1 MTDPKRVRTA
11 ARLSGWRNR
20 DHTRGSLVASLFV
33 LALPMMASSGLI
45 VAFQLIDLSFLSR
58 LGEAPMTAVIIV
70 NQTLRQFVMMLV
82 MGMSF
87 GAQALIARAV
97 GEGDI
102 ERAEHIAGQVVVLGG
117 LAALLVAAA
126 GLLAAALLFSL
137 PGPDESFRP
146 YGVPYLRLTYL
157 LTFGVM
163 GVQLFAAILGGA
175 GDTTTP
181 LFVTAVQTSIAVF
194 AEWVLIFGNLGAPEL
209 GVRGVAFGI
218 ATGQIIA
225 LGLGLTVLFRGRSR
239 VHLRGRHLVPDPEL
253 MKQVMKLSWPPAI
266 QMATNVAMT
275 FTYLRLA
282 GHFGQTVQTAYAVG
296 LRLGMIVPMIGF
308 PLAGAVATLVGQALG
323 AGNPRRAWQA
333 IRVGLLVHGSVMW
346 SLSLVLL
353 FFRSD
358 VMALLSGDPEVIEIG
373 AEYLLY
379 LAGALFAWSFYF
391 VFLRALQGAGDML
404 VPMAISLGSTL
415 LAIPLAIT
423 LSLHTDLG
431 RQGLWIAFLTTSW
444 ISTLATGLRVATGRW
459 ARRAPH
465 SPAAGTGG

>member
-1 MTDPKRVRTA
+1 VSDPNPQRTA
-11 ARLSGWRNR
+11 GRLSGWRDR
-20 DHTRGSLVASLFV
+20 DHTRGSLVGSLFV
-33 LALPMMASSGLI
+33 LALPMMASSLI
-45 VAFQLIDLSFLSR
+45 FVAFQLTDLSFLAR

-102 ERAEHIAGQVVVLGG
+102 DRAERIAGQVVVLGG
-117 LAALLVAAA
+117 FAALLVACVGLFAA
-126 GLLAAALLFSL
+126 EALFSL

-157 LTFGVM
+157 LAFGMM
-163 GVQLFAAILGGA
+163 GVQLFSAILGGA

-181 LFVTAVQTSIAVF
+181 LFVTAIQTGVAVF
-194 AEWVLIFGNLGAPEL
+194 AEWLLIFGNLGAPEL
-209 GVRGVAFGI
+209 GVQGVALGI
-218 ATGQIIA
+218 ATGQVVA
-225 LGLGLTVLFRGRSR
+225 MTLGLVVLFRGRSR
-239 VHLRGRHLVPDPEL
+239 VHLRRRHLRPDPAL
-253 MKQVMKLSWPPAI
+253 LKQVLKLSWPPAI

-282 GHFGQTVQTAYAVG
+282 GHFGETVQTAYAIG

-308 PLAGAVATLVGQALG
+308 PLAGAAATLVGPALG
-323 AGNPRRAWQA
+323 SGNPRRAWHA
-333 IRVGLLVHGSVMW
+333 IRVGLLVHGSVLW
-346 SLSLVLL
+346 SFALVLL
-353 FFRSD
+353 FFRAD
-358 VMALLSGDPEVIEIG
+358 VMGLLTSDPEVIAIG
-373 AEYLLY
+373 TEYLLY
-379 LAGALFAWSFYF
+379 LAGAFFAWAFYF
-391 VFLRALQGAGDML
+391 VFLRSLQGAGDML
-404 VPMAISLGSTL
+404 VPMVISLGSTL

-431 RQGLWIAFLTTSW
+431 RQGLWIAFLTSSW
-444 ISTLATGLRVATGRW
+444 ISTLGTGLRVATGRW

-465 SPAAGTGG
+465 SPAPETG

>member
-1 MTDPKRVRTA
+1 VSEPNSERA
-11 ARLSGWRNR
+11 AGRLSGWRDR

-33 LALPMMASSGLI
+33 LALPMMASSLI
-45 VAFQLIDLSFLSR
+45 FVAFQLTDLSFLAR

-102 ERAEHIAGQVVVLGG
+102 ERAERIAGQVVVLGG
-117 LAALLVAAA
+117 LAALLVACVGLFAA
-126 GLLAAALLFSL
+126 EALFSL

-157 LTFGVM
+157 LTFGMM
-163 GVQLFAAILGGA
+163 GVQLFSAILGGA

-181 LFVTAVQTSIAVF
+181 LFVTAIQTGVAIF
-194 AEWVLIFGNLGAPEL
+194 AEWLLIFGNLGAPEL

-218 ATGQIIA
+218 ATGQVVAMA
-225 LGLGLTVLFRGRSR
+225 LGATVLFRGRSR
-239 VHLRGRHLVPDPEL
+239 VHLRRRHLRPDPAL
-253 MKQVMKLSWPPAI
+253 LKQVLRLSWPPAI

-282 GHFGQTVQTAYAVG
+282 GHFGETVQTAYAIG

-308 PLAGAVATLVGQALG
+308 PLAGAAATLVGQALG
-323 AGNPRRAWQA
+323 SGNPARAWQA
-333 IRVGLLVHGSVMW
+333 IRVGLLVHGSVLW
-346 SLSLVLL
+346 TFALVLL
-353 FFRSD
+353 FFRTD
-358 VMALLSGDPEVIEIG
+358 VMGLLTSDPEVIAVG
-373 AEYLLY
+373 TEYLLY
-379 LAGALFAWSFYF
+379 LAGAFFAWAFYF
-391 VFLRALQGAGDML
+391 VFLRSLQGAGDML
-404 VPMAISLGSTL
+404 VPMVISLGSTL
-415 LAIPLAIT
+415 LAIALAIT

-431 RQGLWIAFLTTSW
+431 RQGLWIAFLTSSW
-444 ISTLATGLRVATGRW
+444 ISTLGTGLRVATGRW

-465 SPAAGTGG
+465 SPAPETG

>member
-1 MTDPKRVRTA
+1 VSDPNPQRTA
-11 ARLSGWRNR
+11 GRLSGWRDR
-20 DHTRGSLVASLFV
+20 DHTRGSLVGSLFV
-33 LALPMMASSGLI
+33 LALPMMASSLI
-45 VAFQLIDLSFLSR
+45 FVAFQLTDLSFLAR

-102 ERAEHIAGQVVVLGG
+102 DRAERIAGQVVVLGG
-117 LAALLVAAA
+117 FAALLVACVGLFAA
-126 GLLAAALLFSL
+126 EALFSL

-157 LTFGVM
+157 LAFGMM
-163 GVQLFAAILGGA
+163 GVQLFSAILGGA

-181 LFVTAVQTSIAVF
+181 LFVTAIQTGVAVF
-194 AEWVLIFGNLGAPEL
+194 AEWLLIFGNLGAPEL
-209 GVRGVAFGI
+209 GVQGVALGI
-218 ATGQIIA
+218 ATGQVVA
-225 LGLGLTVLFRGRSR
+225 MTLGLVVLFRGRSR
-239 VHLRGRHLVPDPEL
+239 VHLRRRHLRPDPAL
-253 MKQVMKLSWPPAI
+253 LKQVLKLSWPPAI

-282 GHFGQTVQTAYAVG
+282 GHFGETVQTAYAIG

-308 PLAGAVATLVGQALG
+308 PLAGAAATLVGQALG
-323 AGNPRRAWQA
+323 SGNPRRAWHA
-333 IRVGLLVHGSVMW
+333 IRVGLLVHGSVLW
-346 SLSLVLL
+346 SFALVLL
-353 FFRSD
+353 FFRAD
-358 VMALLSGDPEVIEIG
+358 VMGLLTSDPEVIAIG
-373 AEYLLY
+373 TEYLLY
-379 LAGALFAWSFYF
+379 LAGAFFAWAFYF
-391 VFLRALQGAGDML
+391 VFLRSLQGAGDML
-404 VPMAISLGSTL
+404 VPMVISLGSTL

-431 RQGLWIAFLTTSW
+431 RQGLWIAFLTSSW
-444 ISTLATGLRVATGRW
+444 ISTLGTGLRVATGRW

-465 SPAAGTGG
+465 SPAPETG